1 MSDRIGGSFPD
12 DRAERRDG
20 GGYERSGTGR
30 PRQQRPARPG
40 GAGRGGRPDRSAEG
54 SGSGFRPRQDDERD
68 RRAVRRS
75 DQDSGA
81 APRIPDS
88 ITEDDLSRDAKAELR
103 GLPADLAATVGRYLV
118 AAELAS
124 DPEQAYRFAQAAR
137 RIAARI
143 GVVREV
149 NGVTAYHTGRW
160 AEALA
165 ELRAARRLTGRDEY
179 LPLMA
184 DSERALG
191 RLDSALE
198 LVHSEDARRLP
209 RAAQIELR
217 IVESGIRRDQGLAD
231 AAVLVLQVPELTD
244 GRLRPWSARLF
255 YAYGDALLAAGRPE
269 AAREAFSRA
278 VVADEEEETDALS
291 RLDELDGVTLEDL
304 EDLEDED
311 ADDDDDLTDEAVE
324 AVEAE
329 EGDLDG
335 EADDDLDDEDDVTD
349 EANEADEDEAEDLD
363 EDLDDEEDLEDEV
376 EIDEEDDDSDDDEG
390 DLTDEAEDGEDLDD
404 EDNLTDQAEDDEGD
418 ADDEGDLTAEADG
431 DEDDVD
437 DEDDPDEEDEDL
449 DGEGLGGRADAI
461 EGEARDDGARDQ

>member
-1 MSDRIGGSFPD
+1 MADRIGGSFPG
-12 DRAERRDG
+12 DRAERRDR

-30 PRQQRPARPG
+30 PRQQGPARPG

-54 SGSGFRPRQDDERD
+54 SGSGFRPRQGDDRD
-68 RRAVRRS
+68 RRAARRS
-75 DQDSGA
+75 DKDSGA

-88 ITEDDLSRDAKAELR
+88 ITEDDLSRDVKAELR

-124 DPEQAYRFAQAAR
+124 DPEQAYRYAQAAR

-149 NGVTAYHTGRW
+149 NGITAYQTGRW

-191 RLDSALE
+191 RLDQALE
-198 LVHSEDARRLP
+198 LVHSDDARRLP

-278 VVADEEEETDALS
+278 VVADEEEVTDALS

-304 EDLEDED
+304 EDYDDEDDLDDEGDVTDEADEDDEVEAEDEDEDLHEDDDNLTDEADEDDLDDEADDEDDLSDEADEDLDEEDSDAEDADDED
-311 ADDDDDLTDEAVE
+311 ADDDLSD
-324 AVEAE
+324 
-329 EGDLDG
+329 
-335 EADDDLDDEDDVTD
+335 EADDSLDNEEDLDDEDDV
-349 EANEADEDEAEDLD
+349 DEDD
-363 EDLDDEEDLEDEV
+363 
-376 EIDEEDDDSDDDEG
+376 
-390 DLTDEAEDGEDLDD
+390 
-404 EDNLTDQAEDDEGD
+404 LTDQADDKD
-418 ADDEGDLTAEADG
+418 LDD
-431 DEDDVD
+431 DD
-437 DEDDPDEEDEDL
+437 EDEDL
-449 DGEGLGGRADAI
+449 DKEELAGRADNDP